1 MANGC
6 KADNERFICPCC
18 DEEIMEANLPYC
30 QACGINVLYCPKC
43 QKPFHREN
51 KVCPHCGAEIRAE
64 VKGKK

>member
-1 MANGC
+1 MADGC

-43 QKPFHREN
+43 QKIKRT
-51 KVCPHCGAEIRAE
+51 
-64 VKGKK
+64 